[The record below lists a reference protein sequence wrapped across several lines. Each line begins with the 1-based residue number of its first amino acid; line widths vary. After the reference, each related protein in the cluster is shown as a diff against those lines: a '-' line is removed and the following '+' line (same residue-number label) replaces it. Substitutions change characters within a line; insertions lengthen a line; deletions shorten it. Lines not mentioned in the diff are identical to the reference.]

1 MKKKILILEDEP
13 VLAKI
18 YKKNLEASGY
28 IVKCAESVE
37 KAVEI
42 LNDYQPDLALV
53 DHGIKGEKEAGLDFV
68 PKIKKLFPDVKI
80 IMLSN
85 YNHHKIQEE
94 AKEAGVDDYLIKLN
108 TSPKTLIEYVEKLF
122 S

>member
-1 MKKKILILEDEP
+1 MQKKILILEDEP
-13 VLAKI
+13 VLANI

-28 IVKCAESVE
+28 IVESVESVE
-37 KAVEI
+37 KAVDI
-42 LNDYQPDLALV
+42 LNEYEPDLALV
-53 DHGIKGEKEAGLDFV
+53 DHGIKGEEEAGLDFV

-85 YNHHKIQEE
+85 YNHHQIQED

-108 TSPKTLIEYVEKLF
+108 TSPKILIEYVDKLF

>member
-13 VLAKI
+13 VLANI

-28 IVKCAESVE
+28 IVECAESVE
-37 KAVEI
+37 LAIKLLDKYE
-42 LNDYQPDLALV
+42 PDLALV
-53 DHGIKGEKEAGLDFV
+53 DHGIRGEEEAGLDFV
-68 PKIKKLFPDVKI
+68 PKLRKLLPNAKI

-85 YNHHKIQEE
+85 YNHHNIQAE

-108 TSPKTLIEYVEKLF
+108 TPPKVLVEYVTKLF